1 MRSHSFQPL
10 LALSALLTQA
20 VADEGRGHDAHDNDA
35 DVVTVWVESTVTTC
49 PTPVAP
55 PPLCSHVPVETITTT
70 ISSIVTVTT
79 STSKRPTPPTSKHT
93 GPAISKPTSSA
104 TSKPTAPIT
113 SKTVP
118 TVAPT
123 SPTTKSNYWPWPTW
137 MSSRTTT
144 KPTTVHT
151 STGSLTKSTTTSKP
165 DTTTTKPTVHTSVAT
180 LTKSTTTSRPDT
192 TKTTPTVH
200 TSIATLTKSTT
211 TSEPDSTTTKTT
223 TETKTTTS
231 SKPDATSKA
240 TTWSTSEKPT
250 TTSTTS
256 TTSKATTAPTTTS
269 KPPTTTSTPSTA
281 TTKPSTTTS
290 KTTTTSS
297 TTSASPTV
305 KPDACS
311 QYWLDAIKHQGIA
324 PYAIGGSDSYK
335 VYRNVK
341 DYGAKGDGKTD
352 DTAAIRKAI
361 SDGDRCG
368 QGCAGSTT
376 EPALV
381 YFPPGTYIVSD
392 VLYLYYYTMLI
403 GHPTCL
409 PVIKASKNLK
419 VQSSDPNADEVL
431 FKTNPYTAA
440 GPWWNPTNVF
450 WRQVANF
457 EFDITEVD
465 PTRKLIAIQWPSS
478 QATSLTNIVFKLSTA
493 SNTRQIGL
501 QITEG
506 SGGYVGD
513 LVLTGG
519 DKALA
524 VGNQQFTFR
533 NITISNAKTAIHQV
547 WSWGWLYQGVTIRN
561 CGVGFD
567 ISNTKDNKEL
577 LVGSVTIID
586 SEISNTPV
594 GLQLGDN
601 TNAPNKVAGNS
612 VILENLELTNVPVA
626 VRRGSSTILAGSTG
640 YTNVLAWGRG
650 NTYIGKGS
658 KKPTAV
664 EGAISP
670 NVRPSSLLSGT
681 HFYTRSKPQYA
692 QEHLSSFVSAR
703 SAGAKGDGVAD
714 DTKALNNLIASAA
727 AAGKIVFLDA
737 GYYRVTGT
745 IRIPAGSRIT
755 AEAYP
760 IILSSGSY
768 FADASNPKPVVQ
780 IGQPG
785 ETGSIE
791 WSNTVVSTR
800 GAQAGA
806 ILIEYNLD
814 SSAQPSGLWDVHVR
828 IGGFAGSN
836 LQRAQCPW
844 EAQKETVTADTLN
857 QECISGFLS
866 VHITKGSSG
875 LLMENCWVWVA
886 DHDLEREAD
895 VQRITIYAGRGM
907 LIESQK
913 GNIWMWGGAVE
924 HHQLYEYQFVGAGPT
939 VLGHIQTET
948 AYYQPNPDA
957 TIPFAAVSKYHDP
970 VYASGESGLGV
981 RVVDSKAILIYGA
994 GLYSFFNNYELDCS
1008 NAGAAACQ
1016 KRVLSV
1022 ENSEVSVYNLN
1033 GVGVTNLV
1041 TVDNVDVASA
1051 ADGANGYV
1059 QSVALFRTTG
1069 KLLL

>member
-1 MRSHSFQPL
+1 MRSHSFPPL
-10 LALSALLTQA
+10 LALLALLTQA
-20 VADEGRGHDAHDNDA
+20 VADEGRGHDAHDEYDA

-55 PPLCSHVPVETITTT
+55 PPLCPHVPVETITST
-70 ISSIVTVTT
+70 ISSIVTVT
-79 STSKRPTPPTSKHT
+79 STSKHT
-93 GPAISKPTSSA
+93 GPASSKPASSETS
-104 TSKPTAPIT
+104 TPTAPAT

-123 SPTTKSNYWPWPTW
+123 SPTFKSVYWPWPTW
-137 MSSRTTT
+137 MPTT

-151 STGSLTKSTTTSKP
+151 STGSLTKSTTKPTVETSVATLTKSTTTAKP
-165 DTTTTKPTVHTSVAT
+165 DTTTTKPTVHTSV
-180 LTKSTTTSRPDT
+180 
-192 TKTTPTVH
+192 
-200 TSIATLTKSTT
+200 ATLTKSTT

-231 SKPDATSKA
+231 SKADTTSKT

-256 TTSKATTAPTTTS
+256 KTSTVPTTTS
-269 KPPTTTSTPSTA
+269 KPPTTTSTPSPT

-290 KTTTTSS
+290 KTS

-311 QYWLDAIKHQGIA
+311 QHWLDAIKHQGLA
-324 PYAIGGSDSYK
+324 PYAVGGSDTYK

-341 DYGAKGDGKTD
+341 DYGAKGDGETD
-352 DTAAIRKAI
+352 DSDAINLAI
-361 SDGDRCG
+361 SDGQRCG

-376 EPALV
+376 EPALI
-381 YFPPGTYIVSD
+381 YFPPGTYIVTEII
-392 VLYLYYYTMLI
+392 YLYYYTMLI

-409 PVIKASKNLK
+409 PVIKASKK
-419 VQSSDPNADEVL
+419 FQRQSNDPNADEVL
-431 FKTNPYTAA
+431 FKTNPY
-440 GPWWNPTNVF
+440 GGNGKPWWGATNVF

-457 EFDITEVD
+457 EFDITEVA

-478 QATSLTNIVFKLSTA
+478 QATSLTNIVFKLSAA
-493 SNTRQIGL
+493 SNTRHIGL

-533 NITISNAKTAIHQV
+533 NVTISNAKTAVYQD
-547 WSWGWLYQGVTIRN
+547 WSWGWLYQGITIRN
-561 CGVGFD
+561 CSVGFD
-567 ISNTKDNKEL
+567 ISHIDTTKNEL

-601 TNAPNKVAGNS
+601 TNRPNKVAGNS
-612 VILENLELTNVPVA
+612 VILENLSLTNVPVT

-640 YTNVLAWGRG
+640 YKSVSAWGRG
-650 NTYIGKGS
+650 NTYVGKAS
-658 KKPTAV
+658 KKPTLV
-664 EGAISP
+664 EGTITP
-670 NVRPSSLLSGT
+670 NKRPSSLLSGT

-692 QEHLSSFVSAR
+692 QEPLSSFVSAR
-703 SAGAKGDGVAD
+703 SAGVKGNGAND
-714 DTKALNNLIASAA
+714 DTKALNDLFASAA

-737 GYYRVTGT
+737 GYYLVTGT
-745 IRIPAGSRIT
+745 IRIPAGARIIG
-755 AEAYP
+755 EAYP

-780 IGQPG
+780 IGKPG

-791 WSNTVVSTR
+791 WSNTVVSTK
-800 GAQAGA
+800 GVQAGA

-828 IGGFAGSN
+828 IGGFAGSE
-836 LQRAQCPW
+836 LQRSQCPW
-844 EAQKETVTADTLN
+844 EAQQQTVTAETLN
-857 QECISGFLS
+857 QQCVSGFLS

-886 DHDLEREAD
+886 DHDLENDAEAK
-895 VQRITIYAGRGM
+895 RITIYAGRGM
-907 LIESQK
+907 LVESTK

-957 TIPFAAVSKYHDP
+957 NIPFAAVSEYHDP
-970 VYASGESGLGV
+970 VYASGDSGVGV
-981 RVVDSKAILIYGA
+981 RINNSQEILIYGA
-994 GLYSFFNNYELDCS
+994 GLYSFFQNYKEPCNLK
-1008 NAGAAACQ
+1008 GTCQ
-1016 KRVLSV
+1016 KRVLSI

-1041 TVDNVDVASA
+1041 TVDSVDVAAS
-1051 ADGANGYV
+1051 ADGYNGFV
-1059 QSVALFRTTG
+1059 QTVALFRSSG
-1069 KLLL
+1069 KVTQ